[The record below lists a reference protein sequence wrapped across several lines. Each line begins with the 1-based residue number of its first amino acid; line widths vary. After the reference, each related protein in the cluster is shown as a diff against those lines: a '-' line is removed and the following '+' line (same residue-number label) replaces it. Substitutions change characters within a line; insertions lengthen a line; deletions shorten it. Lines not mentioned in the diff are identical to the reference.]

1 MEACKR
7 LGMKDIECSVTDL
20 DGMRA
25 ELAEIDENLTRKELN
40 YIDQGEQLL
49 RRKEIYEAL
58 HPETRATYEGGAFKG
73 NQHNEVADTVSS
85 TKMKSFAE
93 DTAEKTGI
101 SPRHVNRKIQIARD
115 LQPDVKDIVR
125 QAGIGPSKAVQLSRI
140 KEPDRQLEAA
150 EKLVSGEIKSVD
162 DFVKPKSTRQI
173 VADVKDTE
181 KDFTC
186 TSDMLLAEYGAAA
199 ASFVKGLSLYQDRYY
214 AHAFATL
221 TDEQFKKI
229 RQISVAVSTA
239 MVGFES
245 LAERGDEHV

>member
-101 SPRHVNRKIQIARD
+101 SPRHV
-115 LQPDVKDIVR
+115 
-125 QAGIGPSKAVQLSRI
+125 GS
-140 KEPDRQLEAA
+140 
-150 EKLVSGEIKSVD
+150 SG
-162 DFVKPKSTRQI
+162 
-173 VADVKDTE
+173 
-181 KDFTC
+181 
-186 TSDMLLAEYGAAA
+186 
-199 ASFVKGLSLYQDRYY
+199 
-214 AHAFATL
+214 
-221 TDEQFKKI
+221 
-229 RQISVAVSTA
+229 
-239 MVGFES
+239 
-245 LAERGDEHV
+245 

>member
-1 MEACKR
+1 MKINISDIRVNDGRRKIDEENVMSLMNSIREVGLLNPITITQSHILIAGAHRLEACKR
-7 LGMKDIECSVTDL
+7 LGMENIECGVTDL

-101 SPRHVNRKIQIARD
+101 SPRHV
-115 LQPDVKDIVR
+115 
-125 QAGIGPSKAVQLSRI
+125 GS
-140 KEPDRQLEAA
+140 
-150 EKLVSGEIKSVD
+150 SG
-162 DFVKPKSTRQI
+162 
-173 VADVKDTE
+173 
-181 KDFTC
+181 
-186 TSDMLLAEYGAAA
+186 
-199 ASFVKGLSLYQDRYY
+199 
-214 AHAFATL
+214 
-221 TDEQFKKI
+221 
-229 RQISVAVSTA
+229 
-239 MVGFES
+239 
-245 LAERGDEHV
+245 